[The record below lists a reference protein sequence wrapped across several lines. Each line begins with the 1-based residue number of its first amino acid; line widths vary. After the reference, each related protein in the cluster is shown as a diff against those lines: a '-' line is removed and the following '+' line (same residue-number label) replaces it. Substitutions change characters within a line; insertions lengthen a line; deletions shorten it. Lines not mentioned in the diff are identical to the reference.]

1 MKNMTIE
8 SMNELVNEL
17 EIIRNSSDDIKEDY
31 IRNHKELFDG
41 FQDLDINTLMNTYV
55 NEKYDIDYLLDE
67 LQIELENEIEFA
79 A

>member
-1 MKNMTIE
+1 MKNLTIE
-8 SMNELVNEL
+8 TMKELVNEL
-17 EIIRNSSDDIKEDY
+17 EIIRNSSDDNKEEY

-79 A
+79 V